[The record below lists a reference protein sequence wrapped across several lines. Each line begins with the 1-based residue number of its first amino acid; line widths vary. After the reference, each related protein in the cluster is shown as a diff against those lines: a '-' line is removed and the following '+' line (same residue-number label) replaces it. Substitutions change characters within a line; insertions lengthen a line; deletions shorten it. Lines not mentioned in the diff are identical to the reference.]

1 MTLKNQHPPTKKKV
15 IAYAAFLWVKNI
27 AAHLTALFREGMK
40 WTLPIFTK
48 IARENP
54 HRFDSIYL
62 ERWVVLSWLKMSL
75 PKGIEK
81 FHHPTQ
87 GTKNKERS
95 RWRSICCE
103 WSFSG
108 LCLYRLKFWKV
119 PTSAITYFTTC
130 NKHTFVPEI
139 QKKHRTFLCT
149 FLFSDPKDHSFSIN
163 YKCNLRGVAPE
174 KSMMRSLVPWSR
186 SLETV
191 FPALGQ
197 RQPNKTFASKGIPYS
212 FGEGFLAAEWGRC
225 FLIPTSSQ
233 TKKLAVKSSY
243 VHQYCWWK
251 KSETTT

>member
-1 MTLKNQHPPTKKKV
+1 
-15 IAYAAFLWVKNI
+15 
-27 AAHLTALFREGMK
+27 
-40 WTLPIFTK
+40 
-48 IARENP
+48 
-54 HRFDSIYL
+54 
-62 ERWVVLSWLKMSL
+62 MSL

-191 FPALGQ
+191 F
-197 RQPNKTFASKGIPYS
+197 
-212 FGEGFLAAEWGRC
+212 
-225 FLIPTSSQ
+225 SSPG
-233 TKKLAVKSSY
+233 A
-243 VHQYCWWK
+243 
-251 KSETTT
+251 TTTQQNLRVKRNTIFFWWGFSCCRMGEMFFDTN